1 MKSNYYIVV
10 NQAGEA
16 YIGMIEGCI
25 TWDCDWNKAKH
36 LLKENTSRL
45 LYHFPGTELVEV

>member
-1 MKSNYYIVV
+1 MKGNYYIIV

-25 TWDCDWNKAKH
+25 AWDCDWKLGKH
-36 LLKENTSRL
+36 LLEENTSRIL
-45 LYHFPGTELVEV
+45 HHFPGTELVQI